1 MEEESEKGE
10 TKEVPR
16 VSTDI
21 PDIYKEFADPEP
33 LPVLDN
39 QMEALLEDIKIILD
53 GRTKEF
59 QSPGDK
65 RPKLPTIP
73 SLTHFHNYKSDRKDL
88 VESIIQIDAP
98 VRKKNWSEAI
108 LKEIQTCWHVENLYE
123 GERLIKILISFFK
136 DRATEILMENNLL
149 VSRWSRFCKTAFDA
163 NKYLGIFKRRQQH
176 LRVEYSD
183 AIHRLERLQS
193 FVATEKHNKMEN
205 EMAENARRMRE
216 ERDGLA
222 VLKAYS
228 NEEKKQQKTVNEQ
241 PAKVGILEQFGGNEL
256 EKSRYTLSDLAIYIR
271 WLIRQNKQKAEMNIY
286 NIKGKNVMHSDRIE
300 FIKDYSLLT
309 KIKPGQNLQEN
320 IVYYENCN
328 AFIETP
334 PVSPPRLED
343 FFVEFEIL
351 VNDWR
356 IETPIG
362 QEDGRPFAYE
372 VDHKYMDAVYEQC
385 MEFTMIPF
393 DAVSST
399 DEPSDND
406 GIGNG
411 IGGYG
416 GSLGLDT
423 SVISMA
429 TISGATNKSFSKNK
443 INRLRRADWLE
454 LPPIIPD
461 LDSSQAKHQRELSNL
476 KDIDMELKLE
486 YDILLLTDNDQISAY
501 LKESAKRLWERA
513 AAVPNCHPINT
524 KISII
529 PQSRDHK
536 TEEMPDIRHTRMFD
550 FGLNIPKGD
559 YEDLN
564 EYILN
569 EKKVAYGMI
578 LKHNEDTR
586 KLEMEIANADP
597 TNVFD
602 TSIYVNPSLASVFA
616 EHEVLGFL
624 QLRYVKIRQFR
635 SKILRQLNFF
645 RSIEKRLVVDMKNID
660 HIACGLNGKDTI
672 ASVIADMSL
681 KQEFFELKQN
691 EDLVAEDIRV
701 MHDNKI
707 YITDKKGIHFIYD
720 VALKDLEAFEDEMLK
735 VLTQYINC
743 PESVIDPMNPN
754 LDRVQFMLEYYEAYH
769 EYHYAKIQTINCYLE
784 AFENTVTVKKSKEIA
799 QIIANILYSKPI
811 FDFEAKNF
819 HKSLI
824 TAKQS
829 LLMHTRI
836 LEGAITQLSSSHRE
850 WVKRPPSGSHKVE
863 GDKPE
868 LQPKYF
874 SSLKIGLP
882 VIDDL
887 EDIPTVV
894 MHHAGTMFGMTEI
907 IPEIENITDIWKHF
921 IISCDE
927 ADNLMGKINGGKKF
941 KRTIAECCVLKLM
954 LKYWTMMQDNQ
965 FRTPLMKR
973 GTVLEPEDLFLNP
986 YLPDAILKELYDPF
1000 DQTEEGNLKS
1010 LEIHLEPGT
1019 FFNDASF
1026 QADGIEILYRLLKVI
1041 TLTTKINNNWMES
1054 ENFRKIY
1061 ESQLTLIGG
1070 KKTNTY
1076 PRLTSLKF
1084 DFQGV
1089 LLKENNTN
1097 DEDREEDNEA
1107 DAVETYIDNYDE
1119 GESNTLKFGPLAI
1132 SEIDETIAAVENF
1145 GIDIIIASMK
1155 IDGMKKLKQILK
1167 IQATEKY
1174 WFQSAV
1180 ETNNLIGLEVYKQ
1193 ILQNDKV
1200 DAKSV
1205 TNSAGKER
1213 SENQKEDKG
1222 SDLQNLIPTNVN
1234 QKKVLR
1240 KIMLTEYAKEYKN
1253 ITLADTSDSE
1263 KDTRMKKYKSGLLD
1277 FYYNNLL
1284 QLTSL
1289 EAEKTEFARFCSDF
1303 KSFLEKLNYSTLIF
1317 AISPITKHSEYMNA
1331 GEISGEGKSALKQP
1345 APTQGMIIHEAFG
1358 IERLAKLWYIPHT
1371 SEVLLDMMPSEKGH
1385 KGPIEFGT
1393 LVYRNNQVYVRS
1405 TRVYTLIRDIFG
1417 LVAVVSN
1424 ILQGNKRY
1432 NAAGN
1437 QLLNLAADIREAD
1450 YVVNAMTQIK
1460 RDFQAQ
1466 GDNADYN
1473 RVLKGLLYRWQF
1485 WILKWKYLLAVS
1497 INCLSYRLLNSDAEK
1512 LEYQYRKTISAK
1524 VKSGCTIKTDMHY
1537 KPIKVSKWH
1546 LGFTQNLIPDIF
1558 LLSGL
1563 SEQAKILCDFRIA
1576 EMEED
1581 LEEFNSLNQAE
1592 SRDDVKQ
1599 KLKIDHVTNQ
1609 LRLLRFR
1616 KHYAMTIM
1624 GKLYPFTTEE
1634 SRDAFFQKYKIKIA
1648 IPAIKLYHAAG
1659 SKGNYST
1666 EFMLRESTLIGCMD
1680 DEFRPAFLGT
1690 EFNRIGKITYEK
1702 YQQSCLQT
1710 EIMRQFTQERFNEA
1724 TAYFEHLTDERM
1736 GRLFRSSD
1744 NVTISSISGADEL
1757 AFKISEEDYN
1767 IKSSI
1772 FNDFLNELF
1781 LASADFSVNAKAQ
1794 KSGPPTKLEDAA
1806 ALATNLFD
1814 DKRVFACK
1822 KTDLGQA
1829 IVNLAV
1835 NLNKWKSD
1843 RVIEQEK
1850 FYAAL
1855 TTHLIE
1861 MFRNCER
1868 IILHQIQEKREF
1880 NMNFER
1886 DCRLQAYNMALD
1898 AYSAMASME
1907 IELVELKKNKKVD
1920 EKRIRNRILDEYDSL
1935 IDELVREISVLRH
1948 RFHEYQISNFN
1959 DVMNI
1964 MSDSKKEQLMVMLKD
1979 DGLNQPLKNAI
1990 ATILKHDEQLNDF
2003 REQNFELR
2011 MTVLKIRSMFTMKEQ
2026 GMKSFYQAKL
2036 RKLSEL
2042 NKETETKLWD
2052 SFRDGET
2059 RERALRKQLARI
2071 QKTKAALEVKND
2083 LLQRQLV
2090 EEQGKIRVAE
2100 PQKARNPR
2108 STESGKPKK
2117 VVEMESKLR
2126 RYEGINIERLIQEL
2140 ANKSALVEELLQEK
2154 KDREKLAAKNTPIG
2168 RRESKSPSRIP
2179 SAHSSKMTPT
2189 SGMHLLASAAE
2200 PLHLEFKNIKL
2211 ERIEELEAENRALR
2225 RKLFLNGIPLPP
2237 ESKKSLA
2244 HPPSY
2249 YSTTPTGRHSGG
2261 TTPNRSRPR
2270 TAISQA
2276 SASQVGILKNR
2287 NNSAGFPKLPEIN
2300 INQPQKSVVFDNI
2313 EQEGLD
2319 DHPVLTA
2326 QNL

>member
-1 MEEESEKGE
+1 MEEEPEKE
-10 TKEVPR
+10 EKKEVPK

-21 PDIYKEFADPEP
+21 PDIYKEFAEPEP
-33 LPVLDN
+33 LPVLDK

-59 QSPGDK
+59 QSAGEK

-73 SLTHFHNYKSDRKDL
+73 PLTHFHNYKSDRKDL

-98 VRKKNWSEAI
+98 VRKKNWSEAV
-108 LKEIQTCWHVENLYE
+108 LKEIQTCWQVENLFE
-123 GERLIKILISFFK
+123 GERLTKTLISFFK
-136 DRATEILMENNLL
+136 DRASEVLMENNLL

-163 NKYLGIFKRRQQH
+163 NKYLGIFKRRQQQ

-183 AIHRLERLQS
+183 AIHRYERLQS
-193 FVATEKHNKMEN
+193 YVAAEKHNKMEN
-205 EMAENARRMRE
+205 EIVENAKRVKE

-222 VLKAYS
+222 VLKAYAK
-228 NEEKKQQKTVNEQ
+228 EEKKNQKAMNE
-241 PAKVGILEQFGGNEL
+241 PIKVGILEQFGGAEL
-256 EKSRYTLSDLAIYIR
+256 EKSRYSLSDLAIYIR
-271 WLIRQNKQKAEMNIY
+271 WLIRQNKQKTEMNIY
-286 NIKGKNVMHSDRIE
+286 NIKGKNVIHSDRVE
-300 FIKDYSLLT
+300 FIKDYSFLS
-309 KIKPGQNLQEN
+309 KIKPGQDLEDN
-320 IVYYENCN
+320 IVYFENCN
-328 AFIETP
+328 AFIENP
-334 PVSPPRLED
+334 PILPPRLED
-343 FFVEFEIL
+343 FFVEYEIL
-351 VNDWR
+351 VNDWK

-385 MEFTMIPF
+385 MEFTMVPF

-399 DEPSDND
+399 DDPGDID
-406 GIGNG
+406 AIGNG
-411 IGGYG
+411 IGGYSG
-416 GSLGLDT
+416 TLGLDT
-423 SVISMA
+423 SVVSMA

-443 INRLRRADWLE
+443 LNRLRRADWLE

-461 LDSSQAKHQRELSNL
+461 LDSSQAKHQQELSNL

-486 YDILLLTDNDQISAY
+486 YDVLLLSDNDQISAH
-501 LKESAKRLWERA
+501 LKESAKRVWEKA

-536 TEEMPDIRHTRMFD
+536 AEDTPEIRHVKLFD

-559 YEDLN
+559 YEDIN

-586 KLEMEIANADP
+586 KLEIEIANADP

-602 TSIYVNPSLASVFA
+602 TTIYVNPSLASVFA

-645 RSIEKRLVVDMKNID
+645 RSVEKRLVVDMKNID
-660 HIACGLNGKDTI
+660 NIVGGQNGKDPS
-672 ASVIADMSL
+672 AAVIAEMSL

-691 EDLVAEDIRV
+691 EEIVAEDIRV
-701 MHDNKI
+701 MHDNRI
-707 YITDKKGIHFIYD
+707 YIADKKGVHFIYD
-720 VALKDLEAFEDEMLK
+720 AALKDLENFEDEMLK
-735 VLTQYINC
+735 VLTQYINS
-743 PESVIDPMNPN
+743 PESTIDPVYLDELRFRTKNNRTDLPNVTFRNPN
-754 LDRVQFMLEYYEAYH
+754 LDRMQFMLEYYEAYH

-784 AFENTVTVKKSKEIA
+784 GFENTVTVKKSKEIA

-829 LLMHTRI
+829 MLMHTRV
-836 LEGAITQLSSSHRE
+836 LESVIAQLSTSHRE
-850 WVKRPPSGSHKVE
+850 WVRRPPSSDAK
-863 GDKPE
+863 GDTDRNE
-868 LQPKYF
+868 IRPKYF

-882 VIDDL
+882 EIDDL
-887 EDIPTVV
+887 EEIPTVV

-907 IPEIENITDIWKHF
+907 IPEIENITDIWKYF
-921 IISCDE
+921 TISCDE
-927 ADNLMGKINGGKKF
+927 ADNLMGKINNGKRF
-941 KRTIAECCVLKLM
+941 KRSIAECCILKLM
-954 LKYWTMMQDNQ
+954 SKYWTMMQDNQ
-965 FRTPLMKR
+965 FKTPLMKR
-973 GTVLEPEDLFLNP
+973 GTLLEPEDLFANP
-986 YLPDAILKELYDPF
+986 YLPDAILKELYVPF
-1000 DQTEEGNLKS
+1000 DQSDEGTFKS
-1010 LEIHLEPGT
+1010 LEIHLEPST
-1019 FFNDASF
+1019 FYNDPSF
-1026 QADGIEILYRLLKVI
+1026 QTDGIEILYRLLKAL
-1041 TLTTKINNNWMES
+1041 TLTMKINSNWLES
-1054 ENFRKIY
+1054 ENFRKTY
-1061 ESQLTLIGG
+1061 ESQLTVIGG
-1070 KKTNTY
+1070 KKTNNFQ
-1076 PRLTSLKF
+1076 RLTSLKF

-1089 LLKENNTN
+1089 VLKENTPN
-1097 DEDREEDNEA
+1097 EEEREEDNEA
-1107 DAVETYIDNYDE
+1107 EAVDTYVDNYE
-1119 GESNTLKFGPLAI
+1119 ERELNTLKFGPLAI

-1145 GIDIIIASMK
+1145 GLDIIIASMK
-1155 IDGMKKLKQILK
+1155 VDGIKKLKQILK

-1180 ETNNLIGLEVYKQ
+1180 ETNNLISLEIHKQ
-1193 ILQNDKV
+1193 ILQNDKLDV
-1200 DAKSV
+1200 KNI

-1213 SENQKEDKG
+1213 TDNQKDDKG
-1222 SDLQNLIPTNVN
+1222 SDLQSLIPTNLN
-1234 QKKVLR
+1234 QKKLLR
-1240 KIMLTEYAKEYKN
+1240 KIMLNEYSKEYKN
-1253 ITLADTSDSE
+1253 ISLADISDSE
-1263 KDTRMKKYKSGLLD
+1263 KDARMKKFKSGLLD

-1289 EAEKTEFARFCSDF
+1289 EAERTEFARFCSDF
-1303 KSFLEKLNYSTLIF
+1303 RSFLEKLNYATLIF

-1331 GEISGEGKSALKQP
+1331 GEISGDGKSALKQP
-1345 APTQGMIIHEAFG
+1345 APTQGMIVHEAFG
-1358 IERLAKLWYIPHT
+1358 TERLAKLWYIPHT
-1371 SEVLLDMMPSEKGH
+1371 SEVIMDMMPSEKAH
-1385 KGPIEFGT
+1385 KGPIDFGT
-1393 LVYRNNQVYVRS
+1393 LIFKNNQVYVRS

-1432 NAAGN
+1432 NTAGIVYS
-1437 QLLNLAADIREAD
+1437 NLAADIREAD
-1450 YVVNAMTQIK
+1450 YVVNTMTQIK

-1485 WILKWKYLLAVS
+1485 WVLKWKYLLSVS
-1497 INCLSYRLLNSDAEK
+1497 INCLTYRLLNSDAQK

-1524 VKSGCTIKTDMHY
+1524 VRFGNTFKTEMHY

-1546 LGFTQNLIPDIF
+1546 LGFTQNLIPDIYM
-1558 LLSGL
+1558 LSGL
-1563 SEQAKILCDFRIA
+1563 TDQAKILCDFRIA

-1581 LEEFNSLNQAE
+1581 LEEFNTLNQAE
-1592 SRDDVKQ
+1592 SRDEVKQ

-1616 KHYAMTIM
+1616 KKYAMTIM
-1624 GKLYPFTTEE
+1624 TKEYPFTSEE

-1666 EFMLRESTLIGCMD
+1666 DFMLRESTLIGCME
-1680 DEFRPAFLGT
+1680 DEFKPAFMGA
-1690 EFNRIGKITYEK
+1690 EFNRIGKISYEK
-1702 YQQSCLQT
+1702 YQQTCLQT
-1710 EIMRQFTQERFNEA
+1710 EIMREFTQKRFAEA
-1724 TAYFEHLTDERM
+1724 NAYFEHLTDERM

-1744 NVTISSISGADEL
+1744 NVTISSISGTDEL

-1781 LASADFSVNAKAQ
+1781 LASADFLLNTKGQ
-1794 KSGPPTKLEDAA
+1794 KPGAPVKLEDAA
-1806 ALATNLFD
+1806 AAAAASLFD

-1829 IVNLAV
+1829 IVNFAV
-1835 NLNKWKSD
+1835 NLNKWKAD
-1843 RVIEQEK
+1843 RIIEQEK

-1855 TTHLIE
+1855 STHLVE

-1868 IILHQIQEKREF
+1868 IILHQIQEKREI
-1880 NMNFER
+1880 NM
-1886 DCRLQAYNMALD
+1886 
-1898 AYSAMASME
+1898 
-1907 IELVELKKNKKVD
+1907 LKKNRKVD

-1964 MSDSKKEQLMVMLKD
+1964 MSDSKKEQLMVMSKD
-1979 DGLNQPLKNAI
+1979 DGLNQPMKNAI

-2090 EEQGKIRVAE
+2090 EEQGKIRITE
-2100 PQKARNPR
+2100 PQKARNTR
-2108 STESGKPKK
+2108 TTDSGKPKK

-2154 KDREKLAAKNTPIG
+2154 KEREKVATKNVPIA
-2168 RRESKSPSRIP
+2168 RRESKSPSRVP

-2200 PLHLEFKNIKL
+2200 PLHLEIKNIKF

-2237 ESKKSLA
+2237 ESRKSLA

-2261 TTPNRSRPR
+2261 TTPSRSRPR
-2270 TAISQA
+2270 TAISQT
-2276 SASQVGILKNR
+2276 SASQGILKNR
-2287 NNSAGFPKLPEIN
+2287 NGSAGFTKLPEIN
-2300 INQPQKSVVFDNI
+2300 ISQPQKSVVFDNI
-2313 EQEGLD
+2313 QQEQEQD
-2319 DHPVLTA
+2319 DKKLLTA